1 MNLLEHDKIKEVLD
15 KHEAVFDGS
24 IGCLK
29 GVKVTLQVNEA
40 AKPKFLKPRIVPYLL
55 REKVEKQLSMMEQQ
69 GIISPVQHSQW
80 AAPIVPSKE

>member
-1 MNLLEHDKIKEVLD
+1 MLD
-15 KHEAVFDGS
+15 KHEAVFDES

-29 GVKVTLQVNEA
+29 GVKITLQVNEA
-40 AKPKFLKPRIVPYLL
+40 AKPRFLKPRTVPYLL